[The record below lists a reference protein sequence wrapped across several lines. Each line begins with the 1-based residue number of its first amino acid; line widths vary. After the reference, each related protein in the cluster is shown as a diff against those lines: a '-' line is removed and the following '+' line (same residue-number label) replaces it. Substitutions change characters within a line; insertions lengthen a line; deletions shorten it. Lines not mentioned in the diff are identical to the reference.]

1 MIKYVAAYLGAGL
14 TFAAI
19 DFVWLTTMTN
29 RLYKPV
35 IGPIMADKP
44 DMKAAV
50 AFYLISIAGTVFLAI
65 APALKE
71 GNWTRA
77 AINGAVLGFV
87 AYATYDLTN
96 WATLKDWP
104 WKLSLID
111 MAWGTLVSTASA
123 AGGKAALLLGG
134 QGVTGQLRLAGG
146 GLELPRARATQRMTS
161 LYGSKPVL
169 VVNDNEIN
177 SVKSFFQ
184 QVVSTISVCSHGD
197 IADPSCVVS
206 SEPLK
211 VVM

>member
-77 AINGAVLGFV
+77 AINGAALGFV
-87 AYATYDLTN
+87 AYATYDMTN
-96 WATLKDWP
+96 QATLAVWHT
-104 WKLSLID
+104 KLTIIDLI
-111 MAWGTLVSTASA
+111 WGTTLTMLSA
-123 AGGKAALLLGG
+123 TGGYFAARWAEGRFG
-134 QGVTGQLRLAGG
+134 
-146 GLELPRARATQRMTS
+146 
-161 LYGSKPVL
+161 
-169 VVNDNEIN
+169 
-177 SVKSFFQ
+177 
-184 QVVSTISVCSHGD
+184 
-197 IADPSCVVS
+197 
-206 SEPLK
+206 
-211 VVM
+211 

>member
-1 MIKYVAAYLGAGL
+1 MIKYVAAYFGAGL

-77 AINGAVLGFV
+77 AINGAALGFV

-96 WATLKDWP
+96 QATLAVWQN
-104 WKLSLID
+104 KLTIIDLI
-111 MAWGTLVSTASA
+111 WGTTLTMLSA
-123 AGGKAALLLGG
+123 TGGYFAARWAEGRFG
-134 QGVTGQLRLAGG
+134 
-146 GLELPRARATQRMTS
+146 
-161 LYGSKPVL
+161 
-169 VVNDNEIN
+169 
-177 SVKSFFQ
+177 
-184 QVVSTISVCSHGD
+184 
-197 IADPSCVVS
+197 
-206 SEPLK
+206 
-211 VVM
+211 

>member
-96 WATLKDWP
+96 QATLSVWQT
-104 WKLSLID
+104 KLTLID
-111 MAWGTLVSTASA
+111 LAWGTFLTMVSATGGYFA
-123 AGGKAALLLGG
+123 ARWA
-134 QGVTGQLRLAGG
+134 
-146 GLELPRARATQRMTS
+146 E
-161 LYGSKPVL
+161 GSV
-169 VVNDNEIN
+169 
-177 SVKSFFQ
+177 
-184 QVVSTISVCSHGD
+184 G
-197 IADPSCVVS
+197 
-206 SEPLK
+206 
-211 VVM
+211 

>member
-14 TFAAI
+14 TFAAM

-35 IGPIMADKP
+35 IGPILADKP

-96 WATLKDWP
+96 QATLAVWQT
-104 WKLSLID
+104 KLTIIDLI
-111 MAWGTLVSTASA
+111 WGTTLTMLSA
-123 AGGKAALLLGG
+123 TGGYFAARWAEGRFG
-134 QGVTGQLRLAGG
+134 
-146 GLELPRARATQRMTS
+146 
-161 LYGSKPVL
+161 
-169 VVNDNEIN
+169 
-177 SVKSFFQ
+177 
-184 QVVSTISVCSHGD
+184 
-197 IADPSCVVS
+197 
-206 SEPLK
+206 
-211 VVM
+211 

>member
-77 AINGAVLGFV
+77 AINGAVLGVV

-96 WATLKDWP
+96 QATLAVWQT
-104 WKLSLID
+104 KLTIIDLI
-111 MAWGTLVSTASA
+111 WGTTLTMLSA
-123 AGGKAALLLGG
+123 TGGYFAARWAEGRFG
-134 QGVTGQLRLAGG
+134 
-146 GLELPRARATQRMTS
+146 
-161 LYGSKPVL
+161 
-169 VVNDNEIN
+169 
-177 SVKSFFQ
+177 
-184 QVVSTISVCSHGD
+184 
-197 IADPSCVVS
+197 
-206 SEPLK
+206 
-211 VVM
+211 

>member
-1 MIKYVAAYLGAGL
+1 MIKYLAAYLGAGL

-96 WATLKDWP
+96 QATLAVWQT
-104 WKLSLID
+104 KLTIIDLI
-111 MAWGTLVSTASA
+111 WGTTLTMLSA
-123 AGGKAALLLGG
+123 TGGYFAARWAEGRFG
-134 QGVTGQLRLAGG
+134 
-146 GLELPRARATQRMTS
+146 
-161 LYGSKPVL
+161 
-169 VVNDNEIN
+169 
-177 SVKSFFQ
+177 
-184 QVVSTISVCSHGD
+184 
-197 IADPSCVVS
+197 
-206 SEPLK
+206 
-211 VVM
+211 

>member
-19 DFVWLTTMTN
+19 DFVWLTTMTD

-35 IGPIMADKP
+35 LGPIMADKP

-77 AINGAVLGFV
+77 ALNGAVLGFV

-96 WATLKDWP
+96 QATLAVWQT
-104 WKLSLID
+104 KLTIIDLI
-111 MAWGTLVSTASA
+111 WGTTLTMVSATGGSFA
-123 AGGKAALLLGG
+123 ARWAEGRFG
-134 QGVTGQLRLAGG
+134 
-146 GLELPRARATQRMTS
+146 
-161 LYGSKPVL
+161 
-169 VVNDNEIN
+169 
-177 SVKSFFQ
+177 
-184 QVVSTISVCSHGD
+184 
-197 IADPSCVVS
+197 
-206 SEPLK
+206 
-211 VVM
+211 

>member
-96 WATLKDWP
+96 QATLAVWQT
-104 WKLSLID
+104 KLTIIDLI
-111 MAWGTLVSTASA
+111 WGTTLTMVSATGGYFA
-123 AGGKAALLLGG
+123 ARWAEGRFG
-134 QGVTGQLRLAGG
+134 
-146 GLELPRARATQRMTS
+146 
-161 LYGSKPVL
+161 
-169 VVNDNEIN
+169 
-177 SVKSFFQ
+177 
-184 QVVSTISVCSHGD
+184 
-197 IADPSCVVS
+197 
-206 SEPLK
+206 
-211 VVM
+211 

>member
-77 AINGAVLGFV
+77 AINGAALGFV

-96 WATLKDWP
+96 QATLTVWQT
-104 WKLSLID
+104 KLTIIDLI
-111 MAWGTLVSTASA
+111 WGTTLTMLSA
-123 AGGKAALLLGG
+123 TGGYFAARWAEGRFG
-134 QGVTGQLRLAGG
+134 
-146 GLELPRARATQRMTS
+146 
-161 LYGSKPVL
+161 
-169 VVNDNEIN
+169 
-177 SVKSFFQ
+177 
-184 QVVSTISVCSHGD
+184 
-197 IADPSCVVS
+197 
-206 SEPLK
+206 
-211 VVM
+211 